1 MAQVRII
8 THDNE
13 HLHRDKLEQY
23 FRLRHEIFVKERGWL
38 DLKRPDAR
46 EVDSYDNKNTIYL
59 LAIDQDRIVGGQR
72 LYPTLLPHMISE
84 VFAPMA
90 ERGIPSARHI
100 FEWTRYLVVKERR
113 MGRTDCRL
121 LAALQQFCLEEGV
134 TEVTAVVEMW
144 WLPRWQQ
151 AGFKVRPLG
160 LPSMIEGQACIAASI
175 QISQDSLDHVRRLA
189 GLRGSCLVRD
199 PRISPILDRI
209 PHVAA

>member
-1 MAQVRII
+1 MTQVHII
-8 THDNE
+8 TRDNE
-13 HLHRDKLEQY
+13 QLHQDKLEQY

-38 DLKRPDAR
+38 DLQRSDGR
-46 EVDSYDNKNTIYL
+46 EVDSYDNENAIYL
-59 LAIDQDRIVGGQR
+59 LAIDRESVVGGQR

-84 VFAPMA
+84 VFAHVA
-90 ERGIPSARHI
+90 ERGIPRASHI

-121 LAALQQFCLEEGV
+121 LAAIQQFCLEEGI

-160 LPSMIEGQACIAASI
+160 LPTVIEGQSCIAASI
-175 QISQDSLDHVRRLA
+175 QISQASLDHVRRLA
-189 GLRGSCLVRD
+189 GLRGSSIVRD
-199 PRISPILDRI
+199 ARISPILDRI
-209 PHVAA
+209 PYVAA